1 MSLGCCGSHSQEST
15 VRCHFR
21 DDHNTSR
28 ALPKR
33 VTRIPLGFN
42 AVISIYKSP
51 EKPGFEV
58 SCLRTA
64 SLNHVSLMNNVGGSA
79 LASTTAQSTLALPF
93 YFLPFNS
100 PIGIHS
106 AERKNEERERSSRH
120 PQCNLLRK
128 FEAFYLRAHTF
139 AFISRLQPARL
150 HRLKLEKCPVRCG
163 QNLYLSTSRQNI
175 IHFLRRW
182 SNIRIIYM

>member
-15 VRCHFR
+15 VRCHLR

-42 AVISIYKSP
+42 AVISIYKNP
-51 EKPGFEV
+51 KKPGFEV

-64 SLNHVSLMNNVGGSA
+64 SLNH
-79 LASTTAQSTLALPF
+79 QSCLVNEQCRRLGACIYHSPTLALPF

-128 FEAFYLRAHTF
+128 FEAFYLRTHTF

-150 HRLKLEKCPVRCG
+150 HRLKLEKCPVRLDAGKIFICRPFVKILFTFYADG
-163 QNLYLSTSRQNI
+163 AT
-175 IHFLRRW
+175 
-182 SNIRIIYM
+182 